1 MGFRALSFVGA
12 PTVSPALSALQEL
25 RAEGLVQAADHFEG
39 LGCASCDAISERS
52 KTTTEGQSGIRAKC
66 FGFCRCCLSFCV
78 GGARA
83 EGSGGSLLG
92 SLKGCA
98 VYDTIPE

>member
-39 LGCASCDAISERS
+39 L
-52 KTTTEGQSGIRAKC
+52 C
-66 FGFCRCCLSFCV
+66 FV
-78 GGARA
+78 
-83 EGSGGSLLG
+83 
-92 SLKGCA
+92 
-98 VYDTIPE
+98 